1 LKFKMFRRKN
11 AFYVQYIF
19 ERDELNLFDIPHATS
34 ATISYKIVY
43 DSEEN
48 AKKCSLP
55 KDQAQFYPLALLSTP
70 AIQRGIFESLIKAGL
85 LAEESKQIKGEG

>member
-1 LKFKMFRRKN
+1 MFRRKN